1 MTMNK
6 SIFLEADFLDQK
18 DHDYL
23 AELFYD
29 FLADKGIF
37 PQSIADFRIE
47 IDYLPQDIDE

>member
-1 MTMNK
+1 MNK
-6 SIFLEADFLDQK
+6 TISLDVDFLSTR

-37 PQSIADFRIE
+37 PQSIEDFRIE
-47 IDYLPQDIDE
+47 IDYLPQDDEE